1 MNSVYQTARE
11 TGEWDALISEIAD
24 STEKYGSNDTMDNKK
39 FQALL
44 TGKKDKKAAY
54 SLARKMAKRIWDNS
68 QALNAMA
75 WRIVDETPDELRDL
89 DFALRIAKRASDLTD
104 NKDPMI
110 LDTLARCYW
119 DMGKKYKAIAWQE
132 KAVANVDDDQ
142 MNASIIA
149 TLNEYKATL
158 ANVDE

>member
-1 MNSVYQTARE
+1 MA
-11 TGEWDALISEIAD
+11 DA
-24 STEKYGSNDTMDNKK
+24 K
-39 FQALL
+39 FKALL

-54 SLARKMAKRIWDNS
+54 AWAKKIVKKDWDDS
-68 QALNAMA
+68 QALNSMA
-75 WRIVDETPDELRDL
+75 LGIVDQTPEDLQDL
-89 DFALRIAKRASDLTD
+89 DFALRVAKRASQLKD

-119 DMGKKYKAIAWQE
+119 EMGKKYKAIAWQE
-132 KAVANVDDDQ
+132 KAVELLGDDA
-142 MNASIIA
+142 MNASILE